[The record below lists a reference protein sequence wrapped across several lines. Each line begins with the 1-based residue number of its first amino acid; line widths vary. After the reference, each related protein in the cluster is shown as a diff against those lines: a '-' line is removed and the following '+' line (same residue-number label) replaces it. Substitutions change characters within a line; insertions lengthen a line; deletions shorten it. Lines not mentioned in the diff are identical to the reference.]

1 MQNKSLTYL
10 LLVLI
15 SFIWASSF
23 IVVKYAT
30 EEIDPIDLGFLRF
43 VVATPILILILIYQ
57 KKNLHVNKKEIPSL
71 IILGLTGVTLLY
83 LFQYFGI
90 YYTTASASA
99 VLINTNVI
107 FIAILSMIFLREKVS
122 IKRISGIL
130 ISFAGV
136 CVVIYSN
143 ISNEDFSVNN
153 LFLLGSI
160 FVLLSAFCWAVY
172 TTTGKKLLKKYD
184 SIVITSYT
192 FALGTI
198 FYIPLVISD
207 IHINLQDYS
216 MNVFIYI
223 LYLAIFCSVI
233 GYIGWYYALK
243 DTEASK
249 VAVFL
254 NLIPMFA
261 IIMSFLL
268 GEKISLIF
276 IFGAIFIIYG
286 VYLTQRS

>member
-1 MQNKSLTYL
+1 VQNKTFTYTL
-10 LLVLI
+10 LILI

-23 IVVKYAT
+23 IVVKSAT

-43 VVATPILILILIYQ
+43 VVATPLLFLILIYQ
-57 KKNLHVNKKEIPSL
+57 KKNLQISKNEIPSL
-71 IILGLTGVTLLY
+71 IVLGLTGVTLLY

-90 YYTTASASA
+90 FYTTASTSA

-107 FIAILSMIFLREKVS
+107 FIAILSIIFLKENLS
-122 IKRISGIL
+122 FKRISGIL
-130 ISFAGV
+130 LSFIGV
-136 CVVIYSN
+136 CIVIFSD
-143 ISNEDFSVNN
+143 ISIEDFSFNN
-153 LFLLGSI
+153 IFLFGSVL
-160 FVLLSAFCWAVY
+160 VLLSAFCWAIY
-172 TTTGKKLLKKYD
+172 TTVGKKLLKKYD
-184 SIVITSYT
+184 TIVITSYT

-198 FYIPLVISD
+198 FYVPLVISD
-207 IHINLQDYS
+207 IYINIQHYS
-216 MNVFIYI
+216 MNVYIYI

-268 GEKISLIF
+268 GENITLIF
-276 IFGAIFIIYG
+276 IIGAIFIIYG
-286 VYLTQRS
+286 VYLTQKS